1 MRMRPGRQL
10 ARVAVGSA
18 VMAGTAGAVHHRQE
32 QRWAAKEQAAYQ
44 DQAMQQQMADQ
55 QAQIDQMQQQ
65 QQYAPP
71 PQQYAPPPPQYA
83 PPPQEQ
89 YAPPPQQYA
98 PPAPA
103 LQAAPSYVDEL
114 QRLAALRDQGIISA
128 EDFEAKKKQLL
139 GI

>member
-18 VMAGTAGAVHHRQE
+18 VAGATMGAVHHHQQKRWAGQE
-32 QRWAAKEQAAYQ
+32 QEAYQAA
-44 DQAMQQQMADQ
+44 ATQQQLAAQ
-55 QAQIDQMQQQ
+55 QAQIEELQQQ

-71 PQQYAPPPPQYA
+71 PQQYAPPPQ
-83 PPPQEQ
+83 Q

-98 PPAPA
+98 QAAPA
-103 LQAAPSYVDEL
+103 GPAAPSYVAEL
-114 QRLAALRDQGIISA
+114 ERLAALRDQGIITA
-128 EDFEAKKKQLL
+128 EDFEAKKRQLL

>member
-1 MRMRPGRQL
+1 MRMRPGRQI

-32 QRWAAKEQAAYQ
+32 QRYAAKEQAAYQ
-44 DQAMQQQMADQ
+44 ETATQQQLAEQ
-55 QAQIDQMQQQ
+55 QAQIDAMQQQ

-71 PQQYAPPPPQYA
+71 PQQYAPP
-83 PPPQEQ
+83 QE
-89 YAPPPQQYA
+89 QYA

-103 LQAAPSYVDEL
+103 QPAAPSYVDEL
-114 QRLAALRDQGIISA
+114 QKLASLRDQGIISA

>member
-71 PQQYAPPPPQYA
+71 PQQYAPPPQQYA
-83 PPPQEQ
+83 PPP
-89 YAPPPQQYA
+89 AA
-98 PPAPA
+98 
-103 LQAAPSYVDEL
+103 AAPVAESPTMQQLNQLVQLHNAGVLSDAEFAAAKAKV
-114 QRLAALRDQGIISA
+114 LAG
-128 EDFEAKKKQLL
+128 
-139 GI
+139 G

>member
-32 QRWAAKEQAAYQ
+32 QRWAAKDQAAYQ
-44 DQAMQQQMADQ
+44 DAATQQQMADQ
-55 QAQIDQMQQQ
+55 QAPIDQLQQQ

-71 PQQYAPPPPQYA
+71 PQQYA

-103 LQAAPSYVDEL
+103 QQAAPSYVDEL